1 MDFDIPWRRI
11 ATGAG
16 VVLLHALFLYILAIS
31 MHVISFDSHPAR
43 EIIFSLMPPN
53 GAHTVQQ
60 DLHIPT
66 PKLIRPEQS
75 EPNAITILPT
85 LNKDLQQPR
94 ATQGV
99 PGDLGG
105 VGRYLYN
112 CSGMFY
118 EQLNTRDRSGCLLNR
133 WQPLPPDTPVLGAA
147 RPSRYDA
154 DIAKR
159 QTPAQPVEKPCDQAA
174 INSNLGLPCFN
185 FGQH

>member
-1 MDFDIPWRRI
+1 MDFKIPWRRI

-16 VVLLHALFLYILAIS
+16 VLLLHVLFLYILAIS
-31 MHVISFDSHPAR
+31 MHIFPVEFHAR
-43 EIIFSLMPPN
+43 EIIFNLMPPN
-53 GAHTVQQ
+53 GNHTEQQ

-75 EPNAITILPT
+75 EPNAITVLPQ
-85 LNKDLQQPR
+85 LNKELQQP
-94 ATQGV
+94 QSGVV

-118 EQLNTRDRSGCLLNR
+118 EQLPANERAGCLLNK
-133 WQPLPPDTPVLGAA
+133 WDE
-147 RPSRYDA
+147 RPSNSPLLGVAKPSQFDSV
-154 DIAKR
+154 IAKR
-159 QTPAQPVEKPCDQAA
+159 HEAPPPDHRNSCDQTA

-185 FGQH
+185 FDGAH